1 MKCSMLFVCKAAC
14 SSGLSASATTFTP
27 PNLTLQA
34 SKRFRQKNQ
43 EKRNFVNTLSNQM
56 LQMSKRFRQK
66 RKNQEKRDFCKLAR
80 KEIEKLSC
88 SFTHL
93 ISHSFKHAFSR
104 QKILQK

>member
-14 SSGLSASATTFTP
+14 SGRLPASATTFTP

-43 EKRNFVNTLSNQM
+43 EKRDFVNTPPNQM
-56 LQMSKRFRQK
+56 LQMGKRSRQK
-66 RKNQEKRDFCKLAR
+66 RKNQEKRNFCKLAR

-88 SFTHL
+88 SSTHL
-93 ISHSFKHAFSR
+93 ISHSSKHAFSR
-104 QKILQK
+104 QKIPQK